1 MQQLPGKMPQPEPE
15 NRCPN
20 CLYMKLEDIL
30 VQAKQK
36 DLHLTIIFNEQ
47 WEPFLNGRI
56 KFGLKGGELKLRLEN
71 GDIPEE
77 SRNLTGLL
85 ELSVESETGE
95 IKNFPVPLCEI
106 TTNGSM
112 TTPAWVFRL
121 KNFAAVLKGSIE
133 SERLGTLN
141 LVKQPCSVEAT
152 FEVLLRDVHL
162 IDIEGLYA
170 ENIDS
175 IDVNKQSITKRLI
188 EQYLLKS
195 KFQPYLSRM
204 ELQYG

>member
-71 GDIPEE
+71 GEIPEE
-77 SRNLTGLL
+77 SRNLTGFL
-85 ELSVESETGE
+85 ELSIESETGE
-95 IKNFPVPLCEI
+95 TENFAAPVCEV
-106 TTNGSM
+106 TKNGSV
-112 TTPAWVFRL
+112 TTPVWVFRL
-121 KNFAAVLKGSIE
+121 KGFTTVLKGSIE
-133 SERLGTLN
+133 RERLGTLN
-141 LVKQPCSVEAT
+141 LVRQPCCVEAT

-162 IDIEGLYA
+162 TDTEGLYPK
-170 ENIDS
+170 NIDR
-175 IDVNKQSITKRLI
+175 NKQIVI
-188 EQYLLKS
+188 ERKIAQHLLELKL
-195 KFQPYLSRM
+195 KPYLSRM
-204 ELQYG
+204 ELRYG

>member
-1 MQQLPGKMPQPEPE
+1 MQQLPATMPQPEPE

-20 CLYMKLEDIL
+20 CLYMKLEDIP
-30 VQAKQK
+30 VQAEQK
-36 DLHLTIIFNEQ
+36 DLHLTIKFNEQ
-47 WEPFLNGRI
+47 WEPFLNGRV

-85 ELSVESETGE
+85 DLSVESETGE
-95 IKNFPVPLCEI
+95 TENFPVSVCEI

-133 SERLGTLN
+133 RERLGTLN

-152 FEVLLRDVHL
+152 FEVLLSNVYL
-162 IDIEGLYA
+162 TATEGLYPA
-170 ENIDS
+170 NIS
-175 IDVNKQSITKRLI
+175 RNKQIII
-188 EQYLLKS
+188 ETAIAKKLVELKL
-195 KFQPYLSRM
+195 KPYLSRM
-204 ELQYG
+204 ELRYG